1 MDTRVFYGEHQLILK
16 QNGKTIHTEN
26 VSFTQART
34 ATIHLQGTGKFIY
47 EISLNLNW
55 ISFSSIR
62 SVSNMFIDHSLSSW
76 KGDTCMERC

>member
-47 EISLNLNW
+47 EISLNLN
-55 ISFSSIR
+55 
-62 SVSNMFIDHSLSSW
+62 
-76 KGDTCMERC
+76 